1 MALHTGLAGRSVWI
15 TGASGGIGRACAVA
29 FAREG
34 ARLVLS
40 AGTRRAQLEHFVAHE
55 LASEVGRELGPDEV
69 LVTELDVRRAA
80 SCDATAARAL
90 ERFGRLDHVIVNAG
104 VWPEADV
111 PLARLDPARLEHTI
125 AVNLTGAAL
134 TLRAFAA
141 ALAET
146 GPRDAADPA
155 AGGAS
160 AVAIGSTA
168 GRFGEAGHADYALS
182 KAGLT
187 GLVLSLKNEWVALD
201 PGARIN
207 LLEPGWTATE
217 MAAGALADGAAVQR
231 ALCTTPLRRVAS
243 PHQIAT
249 VALTLASPALASH
262 VTGQTVTVAG
272 GMEGRLLFDPSSIDA
287 ERARDV

>member
-1 MALHTGLAGRSVWI
+1 MALQTGLSGRSVWI
-15 TGASGGIGRACAVA
+15 TGASGGIGRALAVA

-34 ARLVLS
+34 ACLVLS
-40 AGTRRAQLEHFVAHE
+40 AGARRAELERFVATD
-55 LASEVGRELGPDEV
+55 LAASVDGTFNPDDV
-69 LVTELDVRRAA
+69 LVTGLDVRRSA
-80 SCDATAARAL
+80 SCEDTVRRAR

-104 VWPEADV
+104 VWPAADE
-111 PLARLDPARLEHTI
+111 PLQAMDPARLEHTL
-125 AVNLTGAAL
+125 AVNLLGAAL
-134 TLRAFAA
+134 TLRAFAG

-146 GPRDAADPA
+146 GPRAAVDPA

-201 PGARIN
+201 PAARIN

-243 PHQIAT
+243 PDQIAT
-249 VALTLASPALASH
+249 VALTLASPRLSSH